1 MGGVCRS
8 WPVILLKTAVR
19 LLIKG
24 AQSPGRLAYS
34 RPSMSFQRKPS
45 RDRASSNFSCMLG
58 EVPQSTL
65 RPARPTSPTVLRPR
79 RLWGTCSGGR
89 GGGEGTRPRWST
101 ISSWSFLNPH
111 WDRLSHGTR
120 PRWRTISSWSFL
132 NPHWDR
138 LSHGTRVARIF
149 PRSIGPRALAS
160 FHRVLPHTHTA
171 DVAQACRNFTLGPFA
186 LPPPHS
192 TPARTMH

>member
-24 AQSPGRLAYS
+24 AQSPDRLAYS

-45 RDRASSNFSCMLG
+45 RDRASPNFCCMLG

-89 GGGEGTRPRWST
+89 GGGEGTRPRWNT

-111 WDRLSHGTR
+111 WH
-120 PRWRTISSWSFL
+120 
-132 NPHWDR
+132 R

-160 FHRVLPHTHTA
+160 FHRVLPHTHRA